1 MRVAVARFH
10 APPLGNDVGADLVRQ
25 GLLVREPR
33 AADADV
39 ILLGGAFRYTLAF
52 WLHVGALVRS
62 DSACG
67 WSMAPTSP
75 GNREA
80 VRCRVVEE
88 WRAAG
93 APETWAR
100 EEANAA
106 MNSLVAFGPCASL
119 GLGPSAG

>member
-10 APPLGNDVGADLVRQ
+10 APPLGKDVGADLVRQ

-62 DSACG
+62 DSECG
-67 WSMAPTSP
+67 WSVAARSP
-75 GNREA
+75 GSQES
-80 VRCRVVEE
+80 VRSRLVEE

-93 APETWAR
+93 APDTWAR
-100 EEANAA
+100 EEADAA
-106 MNSLVAFGPCASL
+106 MNALVAFGPCASL
-119 GLGPSAG
+119 GLGAPTD

>member
-1 MRVAVARFH
+1 MARFH
-10 APPLGNDVGADLVRQ
+10 APPLGGDVGADLVRQ
-25 GLLVREPR
+25 GLLAREPR

-67 WSMAPTSP
+67 WSVAATAPED
-75 GNREA
+75 RER
-80 VRCRVVEE
+80 VRARLVEE

-100 EEANAA
+100 DEADAA
-106 MNSLVAFGPCASL
+106 MRSLVAFGPCASL
-119 GLGPSAG
+119 GLGATSG